1 MINPRPRLPNLNTLY
16 LGSSGS
22 GKSTAL
28 KKNPAIPSRGVPVL
42 LFDPN
47 EDHQA
52 TRRYSN
58 IQHFVEAVAKADAN
72 YRATGQGYRLAYS
85 GVNDLAAYL
94 VWCKVAAKI
103 LNGKWLTY
111 MIVEEMADVS
121 PHAGTA
127 PPPAKKLLNQCRKY
141 GGVFHGTSQKPQEIS
156 KTYYEN
162 CEVRYIGRVRSVT
175 QKKKMAEELGLT
187 VPEYDSLRNIKG
199 VQVELWHDDG
209 ENVNRWTH
217 VF

>member
-1 MINPRPRLPNLNTLY
+1 MRNPRTQLPNRNTLY

-28 KKNPAIPSRGVPVL
+28 KFNPAIPAKGAPVL

-47 EDHQA
+47 EDHKA
-52 TRRYSN
+52 IRRYSN
-58 IQHFVEAVAKADAN
+58 IRDWVRAVIHCDEVF
-72 YRATGQGYRLAYS
+72 RTTGRGYRLAYS

-94 VWCKVAAKI
+94 VWCKVAAQI
-103 LNGKWLTY
+103 LNGRWLTY

-162 CEVRYIGRVRSVT
+162 CDVRFIGRVRSMS

-187 VPEYDSLRNIKG
+187 VPEFDALENIEGK
-199 VQVELWHDDG
+199 QVELWHDTG
-209 ENVNRWTH
+209 KEVHKWQKR
-217 VF
+217 F

>member
-1 MINPRPRLPNLNTLY
+1 MRNPRPRLPNLNTLY

-28 KKNPAIPSRGVPVL
+28 KENRAIPSRGAPVL
-42 LFDPN
+42 LWDPN
-47 EDHQA
+47 EDHHA
-52 TRRYSN
+52 IRRYSN
-58 IQHFVEAVAKADAN
+58 IRHWVQAVQKCDEVW
-72 YRATGQGYRLAYS
+72 RRQGKGYRVAYS
-85 GVNDLAAYL
+85 GVNDLTAYL
-94 VWCKVAAKI
+94 VWCKVAAAV
-103 LNGKWLTY
+103 LNGDWLTY

-162 CEVRYIGRVRSVT
+162 CDLRFIGRVRSVS

-187 VPEYDSLRNIKG
+187 VQEFDSLENIDG
-199 VQVELWHDDG
+199 VQVELWKDTG
-209 ENVNRWTH
+209 KTVERWRH
-217 VF
+217 EF